1 MKITDELLT
10 KAWALFKKG
19 DSLSSIAKQLKVS
32 RSGLTDRLK
41 EEYGYDVFEAVKQG
55 LYKDQKPKEVETQK
69 TKETKPS
76 KTETKK
82 TLVQAPTLKLDDV
95 TESVSTDEV
104 TFTQEDIENLD
115 YIVTSKSITLIYR
128 NNTRKYD
135 QTDELYT
142 VIKNACLH
150 EDCAFLLR
158 LIKPVDYINENI
170 PEFTVDV
177 TKLVVT
183 INGVEFPYQYS
194 NLIISEMNK
203 DIHNKQ
209 NPDLQNLVNFFA
221 RCVQHNISTDVVIQ
235 MYEFLKH
242 NDIVILPDG
251 SIQGWKYL
259 FKGNDIY
266 LDDYSKT
273 IVNTEGSYVSMSRE
287 KVDSN
292 PYQTCSKGL
301 HVGAWDYVK
310 EYSSIAKVIVNP
322 EDVVSVPVDYEGM
335 KLRCCKYYIHEILD
349 NPVSPKDFVKP
360 IASFT
365 EA

>member
-19 DSLSSIAKQLKVS
+19 DSLSSIAKHLKVS

-41 EEYGYDVFEAVKQG
+41 EEYGYDAFEAVKQG
-55 LYKDQKPKEVETQK
+55 LYRDPKPEETKAQK
-69 TKETKPS
+69 TKKTKPQ
-76 KTETKK
+76 KTEITEIKEIK
-82 TLVQAPTLKLDDV
+82 TLEPIPKPNNV
-95 TESVSTDEV
+95 TESESIDEV
-104 TFTQEDIENLD
+104 TFTAEDVENLD
-115 YIVTSKSITLIYR
+115 YIVTSKSITLMYR

-135 QTDELYT
+135 QTDEFYT
-142 VIKNACLH
+142 AVKNACLQ
-150 EDCAFLLR
+150 EDYAFLLR

-183 INGVEFPYQYS
+183 VNGVEFPYQYS
-194 NLIISEMNK
+194 NLIISEMDK

-259 FKGNDIY
+259 HKRDDIY
-266 LDDYSKT
+266 LDEYTKT
-273 IVNTEGSYVSMSRE
+273 IVNTEGSYVSMPRE
-287 KVDSN
+287 EVDNN
-292 PYQTCSKGL
+292 PNQTCSKGL
-301 HVGAWDYVK
+301 HIGAWDYVK
-310 EYSSIAKVIVNP
+310 THSNITKVIVNP

-349 NPVSPKDFVKP
+349 NPNSPKDFVKP
-360 IASFT
+360 IKL
-365 EA
+365 

>member
-41 EEYGYDVFEAVKQG
+41 EEYGYDAFEAVKQG
-55 LYKDQKPKEVETQK
+55 LYKDPKSE
-69 TKETKPS
+69 ETKTPEPDNEPISEPS
-76 KTETKK
+76 N
-82 TLVQAPTLKLDDV
+82 V
-95 TESVSTDEV
+95 TEPVSTDEV
-104 TFTQEDIENLD
+104 IFTAEDVENLD

-142 VIKNACLH
+142 VVKNACLH
-150 EDCAFLLR
+150 EDYAFLLR
-158 LIKPVDYINENI
+158 LVKPVDYINENI

-183 INGVEFPYQYS
+183 VNGVEFPYQYS
-194 NLIISEMNK
+194 NLIINEMNK

-209 NPDLQNLVNFFA
+209 NPDLQNLMNFFA
-221 RCVQHNISTDVVIQ
+221 RCVQHNIGTDVVIQ

-259 FKGNDIY
+259 YKRDDIY
-266 LDDYSKT
+266 LDDYTKSIT
-273 IVNTEGSYVSMSRE
+273 NNVDTYISMPRE
-287 KVDSN
+287 EVDSD
-292 PYQTCSKGL
+292 PTMTCSRGL

-310 EYSSIAKVIVNP
+310 GNNHIAKVIVNP
-322 EDVVSVPVDYEGM
+322 EDVVSVPVDYQGM

-349 NPVSPKDFVKP
+349 YPISPEDFTKP
-360 IASFT
+360 INL
-365 EA
+365 

>member
-19 DSLSSIAKQLKVS
+19 NSLSSIAKQLKVS

-41 EEYGYDVFEAVKQG
+41 EEYGYDTFEAVKQG
-55 LYKDQKPKEVETQK
+55 LCKDQKPKETK
-69 TKETKPS
+69 TPEPNNEPTPEPS
-76 KTETKK
+76 N
-82 TLVQAPTLKLDDV
+82 V
-95 TESVSTDEV
+95 TEPVSTDEV

-115 YIVTSKSITLIYR
+115 YTVTSKSITLIYR
-128 NNTRKYD
+128 DNTRKYD
-135 QTDELYT
+135 QTEELYT
-142 VIKNACLH
+142 VVKNACLH
-150 EDCAFLLR
+150 GDYAFLLR
-158 LIKPVDYINENI
+158 LIKPIDYINKNI

-183 INGVEFPYQYS
+183 VNGIEFPYQYS

-221 RCVQHNISTDVVIQ
+221 RCVQHNISTDIVIQ

-259 FKGNDIY
+259 YKYDDIY
-266 LDDYSKT
+266 LDEYSKT
-273 IVNTEGSYVSMSRE
+273 IVNAEGSYVSMPRE
-287 KVDSN
+287 EVDSDPN
-292 PYQTCSKGL
+292 KTCSKGL

-310 EYSSIAKVIVNP
+310 ERSNIAKVIVNP

-349 NPVSPKDFVKP
+349 NSNSPEDFIQP

-365 EA
+365 GGVS

>member
-10 KAWALFKKG
+10 KAWTLFKKG

-41 EEYGYDVFEAVKQG
+41 EEYGYDTFEAVKQG
-55 LYKDQKPKEVETQK
+55 LHKDPKPEEAKTQEPIPEQIPESTLELTDI
-69 TKETKPS
+69 TK
-76 KTETKK
+76 
-82 TLVQAPTLKLDDV
+82 
-95 TESVSTDEV
+95 SVSTDEV
-104 TFTQEDIENLD
+104 TFTTEDVENLD
-115 YIVTSKSITLIYR
+115 YIVTSKSITLMYR
-128 NNTRKYD
+128 DRTCKYD
-135 QTDELYT
+135 QTSELYT
-142 VIKNACLH
+142 MVKHACAH
-150 EDCAFLLR
+150 EDYTFLLR

-183 INGVEFPYQYS
+183 VNGVEFPYQYS

-209 NPDLQNLVNFFA
+209 NPDLQNLMNFFA

-259 FKGNDIY
+259 HKRDDIY

-273 IVNTEGSYVSMSRE
+273 IVNTEGSYVSMPRE
-287 KVDSN
+287 EVDSDPN
-292 PYQTCSKGL
+292 QTCSKGL
-301 HVGAWDYVK
+301 HIGAWGYVK
-310 EYSSIAKVIVNP
+310 EHSSIAKVIVNP
-322 EDVVSVPVDYEGM
+322 EDVVSVPIDYEGM

-349 NPVSPKDFVKP
+349 NPNSPEDFVKP
-360 IASFT
+360 INL
-365 EA
+365 

>member
-10 KAWALFKKG
+10 KAWTLFKQG

-41 EEYGYDVFEAVKQG
+41 EEYGYDTFEAVKQG
-55 LYKDQKPKEVETQK
+55 LYKDSKPEETKPLKVEI
-69 TKETKPS
+69 KETKIP
-76 KTETKK
+76 EPIPEP
-82 TLVQAPTLKLDDV
+82 VNEM
-95 TESVSTDEV
+95 ESVPMDEV
-104 TFTQEDIENLD
+104 IFTAEDVENLD
-115 YIVTSKSITLIYR
+115 YIVTSKSVTLIYHDR
-128 NNTRKYD
+128 TCKYD
-135 QTDELYT
+135 QNSELYT
-142 VIKNACLH
+142 AVKNACLH
-150 EDCAFLLR
+150 EDYAFLLR

-183 INGVEFPYQYS
+183 VNGVEFPYQYS

-209 NPDLQNLVNFFA
+209 NPDLQNLMNFFA
-221 RCVQHNISTDVVIQ
+221 RCVQHNIGTDVVIQ

-259 FKGNDIY
+259 HKRDDVY
-266 LDDYSKT
+266 LDNYSKT
-273 IVNTEGSYVSMSRE
+273 IVNTEGSYVSMPRE
-287 KVDSN
+287 EVNNDPN
-292 PYQTCSKGL
+292 QTCSKGL

-310 EYSSIAKVIVNP
+310 EHSSIAKVIVNP

-349 NPVSPKDFVKP
+349 NPNSPKDFTKP
-360 IASFT
+360 IT
-365 EA
+365 L

>member
-10 KAWALFKKG
+10 KAWTLFKKG

-41 EEYGYDVFEAVKQG
+41 EEYGYDTFEAVKQG
-55 LYKDQKPKEVETQK
+55 LYKDPKREEAKTQEPIPEQIPESTLELTDI
-69 TKETKPS
+69 TK
-76 KTETKK
+76 
-82 TLVQAPTLKLDDV
+82 
-95 TESVSTDEV
+95 SVSTDEV
-104 TFTQEDIENLD
+104 TFTAEDIKNLD
-115 YIVTSKSITLIYR
+115 YIVTSKSITLMYR

-142 VIKNACLH
+142 AVKNACLH
-150 EDCAFLLR
+150 EDCTFLLR

-170 PEFTVDV
+170 PEFTIDV

-183 INGVEFPYQYS
+183 VNGVEFPYQYS
-194 NLIISEMNK
+194 NLIISVMNK

-259 FKGNDIY
+259 HKRDDIY

-273 IVNTEGSYVSMSRE
+273 IVNTEGSYVSMPRE
-287 KVDSN
+287 EVNSDPN
-292 PYQTCSKGL
+292 ETCSKGL
-301 HVGAWDYVK
+301 
-310 EYSSIAKVIVNP
+310 N
-322 EDVVSVPVDYEGM
+322 M
-335 KLRCCKYYIHEILD
+335 
-349 NPVSPKDFVKP
+349 
-360 IASFT
+360 
-365 EA
+365 

>member
-1 MKITDELLT
+1 MEVIMKITDELLT
-10 KAWALFKKG
+10 KAWTLFKKG

-41 EEYGYDVFEAVKQG
+41 EEYGYDTFEAVKQG
-55 LYKDQKPKEVETQK
+55 LYKDPKREEAKTQEPIPEQIPESTLELTDI
-69 TKETKPS
+69 TK
-76 KTETKK
+76 
-82 TLVQAPTLKLDDV
+82 
-95 TESVSTDEV
+95 SVSTDEV
-104 TFTQEDIENLD
+104 TFTAEDIKNLD
-115 YIVTSKSITLIYR
+115 YIVTSKSITLMYR

-142 VIKNACLH
+142 AVKNACLH
-150 EDCAFLLR
+150 EDCTFLLR

-170 PEFTVDV
+170 PEFTIDV

-183 INGVEFPYQYS
+183 VNGVEFPYQYS
-194 NLIISEMNK
+194 NLIISVMNK

-259 FKGNDIY
+259 HKRDDIY

-273 IVNTEGSYVSMSRE
+273 IVNTEGSYVSMPRE
-287 KVDSN
+287 EVNSDPN
-292 PYQTCSKGL
+292 ETCSKGL
-301 HVGAWDYVK
+301 
-310 EYSSIAKVIVNP
+310 N
-322 EDVVSVPVDYEGM
+322 M
-335 KLRCCKYYIHEILD
+335 
-349 NPVSPKDFVKP
+349 
-360 IASFT
+360 
-365 EA
+365 

>member
-10 KAWALFKKG
+10 KAWTLFKKG

-41 EEYGYDVFEAVKQG
+41 EEYGYDAFEAVKQG
-55 LYKDQKPKEVETQK
+55 LYRDLKPEEAKTQEPIPEQIPESTLELTDI
-69 TKETKPS
+69 TK
-76 KTETKK
+76 
-82 TLVQAPTLKLDDV
+82 
-95 TESVSTDEV
+95 SVSTDEV
-104 TFTQEDIENLD
+104 TFTAEDVENLD
-115 YIVTSKSITLIYR
+115 YIVTSKSITLMYH

-142 VIKNACLH
+142 AVKNACLH
-150 EDCAFLLR
+150 EDFAFLLR
-158 LIKPVDYINENI
+158 LIKPIDYINENI
-170 PEFTVDV
+170 PAFTVDV
-177 TKLVVT
+177 TELVVT
-183 INGVEFPYQYS
+183 VNGIEFPYQYS
-194 NLIISEMNK
+194 NLIVSEMTK

-242 NDIVILPDG
+242 NNIVILPDG

-259 FKGNDIY
+259 HKRDDIY

-287 KVDSN
+287 EVDSDPN
-292 PYQTCSKGL
+292 RTCSKGL
-301 HVGAWDYVK
+301 HIAAWDYVK
-310 EYSSIAKVIVNP
+310 EHSSIAKVIVNP
-322 EDVVSVPVDYEGM
+322 EDVVSVPIDYEGM

-349 NPVSPKDFVKP
+349 NPNSPEDFVKP
-360 IASFT
+360 INL
-365 EA
+365 

>member
-10 KAWALFKKG
+10 KAWILFKQG

-41 EEYGYDVFEAVKQG
+41 EEYGYDAFEAVKQG
-55 LYKDQKPKEVETQK
+55 LYRDPKPE
-69 TKETKPS
+69 ETKPS
-76 KTETKK
+76 KTKTKK
-82 TLVQAPTLKLDDV
+82 ALIQAPALKVSDV
-95 TESVSTDEV
+95 TESESMDEV
-104 TFTQEDIENLD
+104 TFTAEDVENLD
-115 YIVTSKSITLIYR
+115 YIVTSKFITLMYR
-128 NNTRKYD
+128 DRTCKYD
-135 QTDELYT
+135 QTSELYT
-142 VIKNACLH
+142 TVKNACLH
-150 EDCAFLLR
+150 KDYAFLLR
-158 LIKPVDYINENI
+158 LIKPVDYINEYI

-183 INGVEFPYQYS
+183 VNGVEFPYQYS

-209 NPDLQNLVNFFA
+209 NPDLQNLMNFFA
-221 RCVQHNISTDVVIQ
+221 RCVQYNIGTDVVIQ

-259 FKGNDIY
+259 HKRDDIY
-266 LDDYSKT
+266 LDYYSKT
-273 IVNTEGSYVSMSRE
+273 IVNTEGSYVSMPRKE
-287 KVDSN
+287 VDSDPN
-292 PYQTCSKGL
+292 KTCSKGL
-301 HVGAWDYVK
+301 HTGAWDYVK
-310 EYSSIAKVIVNP
+310 EHSHIAKVIVNP

-349 NPVSPKDFVKP
+349 NPNSPKDFVKP
-360 IASFT
+360 INL
-365 EA
+365 

>member
-1 MKITDELLT
+1 MKITNELLT

-19 DSLSSIAKQLKVS
+19 NSLSSIAKQLKVS

-41 EEYGYDVFEAVKQG
+41 EEYGYDTFEAVKQG
-55 LYKDQKPKEVETQK
+55 LCKDQKPKETK
-69 TKETKPS
+69 TPEPNNEPTPEPS
-76 KTETKK
+76 N
-82 TLVQAPTLKLDDV
+82 V
-95 TESVSTDEV
+95 TEPVSTDEV

-128 NNTRKYD
+128 DNTRKYD
-135 QTDELYT
+135 QTEELYT
-142 VIKNACLH
+142 VVKNACLH
-150 EDCAFLLR
+150 EDYAFLLR

-183 INGVEFPYQYS
+183 VNGVEFPYQYS

-221 RCVQHNISTDVVIQ
+221 RCVQHNISTDIVIQ

-259 FKGNDIY
+259 HKCDDIY
-266 LDDYSKT
+266 LDNYSKT
-273 IVNTEGSYVSMSRE
+273 IVNAEGSYVSMPRE
-287 KVDSN
+287 EVDSN
-292 PYQTCSKGL
+292 PNKACSKGL

-310 EYSSIAKVIVNP
+310 EHSSIAKVIVNP

-349 NPVSPKDFVKP
+349 NPNSPEDFIKP

-365 EA
+365 GA

>member
-55 LYKDQKPKEVETQK
+55 LYKDPKSE
-69 TKETKPS
+69 ETKTPEPDNEPISEPS
-76 KTETKK
+76 N
-82 TLVQAPTLKLDDV
+82 V
-95 TESVSTDEV
+95 TEPVSTDEV
-104 TFTQEDIENLD
+104 IFTQEDIDNLD
-115 YIVTSKSITLIYR
+115 YIVTSKSITLMYR
-128 NNTRKYD
+128 DNTRKYD

-142 VIKNACLH
+142 VVKNACLH
-150 EDCAFLLR
+150 EDYAFLLR
-158 LIKPVDYINENI
+158 LVKPVDYINENI

-183 INGVEFPYQYS
+183 VNGVDFPYQYS

-221 RCVQHNISTDVVIQ
+221 RCVQHNIGTDEVIQ

-259 FKGNDIY
+259 YKRGDIY
-266 LDDYSKT
+266 LDDYTKSIT
-273 IVNTEGSYVSMSRE
+273 NNVDTYISMLRE
-287 KVDSN
+287 EVDSD
-292 PYQTCSKGL
+292 PTMICSRGL

-310 EYSSIAKVIVNP
+310 GNNHIAKVIVNP
-322 EDVVSVPVDYEGM
+322 EDVVSVPVDYQGM

-349 NPVSPKDFVKP
+349 YPISPEDFTKP
-360 IASFT
+360 INL
-365 EA
+365 

>member
-55 LYKDQKPKEVETQK
+55 LYKDQKSE
-69 TKETKPS
+69 ETKTPEPDNEPISEPS
-76 KTETKK
+76 NVTK
-82 TLVQAPTLKLDDV
+82 P
-95 TESVSTDEV
+95 VSTDEV
-104 TFTQEDIENLD
+104 IFTQEDIDNLD
-115 YIVTSKSITLIYR
+115 YIVTSKSVTLMYR
-128 NNTRKYD
+128 DNTRKYD

-142 VIKNACLH
+142 AVKNACLH

-158 LIKPVDYINENI
+158 LVKPIDYINENI

-183 INGVEFPYQYS
+183 VNGVEFPYQYS
-194 NLIISEMNK
+194 NLIINEMNK

-209 NPDLQNLVNFFA
+209 NPDLQNLMNFFA
-221 RCVQHNISTDVVIQ
+221 RCVQHHIGTDVVIQ

-259 FKGNDIY
+259 YKQDDIY
-266 LDDYSKT
+266 LDDFSKT
-273 IVNTEGSYVSMSRE
+273 IVNAEGSYVSMPRE
-287 KVDSN
+287 QVDSDPN
-292 PYQTCSKGL
+292 RLCSKGL
-301 HVGAWDYVK
+301 HTGAWDYVK
-310 EYSSIAKVIVNP
+310 DHISIAKVIVNP
-322 EDVVSVPVDYEGM
+322 EDVVSVPVDYAGM

-349 NPVSPKDFVKP
+349 NPTSPKDFVKP
-360 IASFT
+360 IT
-365 EA
+365 L

>member
-10 KAWALFKKG
+10 KAWALLKKG

-41 EEYGYDVFEAVKQG
+41 EEYGYDTFEAVKRG
-55 LYKDQKPKEVETQK
+55 LYRNQKSE
-69 TKETKPS
+69 ETKTPEPDNEPISEPS
-76 KTETKK
+76 N
-82 TLVQAPTLKLDDV
+82 V
-95 TESVSTDEV
+95 TEPVSTDEV
-104 TFTQEDIENLD
+104 IFTQEDIENLD
-115 YIVTSKSITLIYR
+115 YIVTSKSITLMYR
-128 NNTRKYD
+128 DNTRKYD

-142 VIKNACLH
+142 AVKNACLH

-158 LIKPVDYINENI
+158 LVKPVDYINENI

-183 INGVEFPYQYS
+183 VNGVEFPYQYS
-194 NLIISEMNK
+194 NLIINEMNK

-209 NPDLQNLVNFFA
+209 NPDLQNLMNFFG
-221 RCVQHNISTDVVIQ
+221 RCIQHNIGTDVVIQ

-242 NDIVILPDG
+242 NDIVILPNG

-259 FKGNDIY
+259 AKSDMGYTDCF
-266 LDDYSKT
+266 SKT
-273 IVNTEGSYVSMSRE
+273 IQNNEDTYVSMPRD

-292 PYQTCSKGL
+292 PNNICSSGL
-301 HVGAWDYVK
+301 HVGSWEYVSGT
-310 EYSSIAKVIVNP
+310 SSIAKVIVNP
-322 EDVVSVPVDYEGM
+322 EDVVSVPIDYNGM

-349 NPVSPKDFVKP
+349 NPTSPEDFIKP
-360 IASFT
+360 INLKP
-365 EA
+365 

>member
-10 KAWALFKKG
+10 KAWTLFKQG
-19 DSLSSIAKQLKVS
+19 DSLNSIAKQLKVS

-41 EEYGYDVFEAVKQG
+41 EEYGYDAFEAVKQN
-55 LYKDQKPKEVETQK
+55 LYKDPKPE
-69 TKETKPS
+69 ETKTQELIPEQIPES
-76 KTETKK
+76 
-82 TLVQAPTLKLDDV
+82 TLELSDV
-95 TESVSTDEV
+95 TESESTDEA
-104 TFTQEDIENLD
+104 TFTTEDVENLD
-115 YIVTSKSITLIYR
+115 YIVTSKSVTLMYR

-142 VIKNACLH
+142 AVKNACLH
-150 EDCAFLLR
+150 GDFAFLLR

-183 INGVEFPYQYS
+183 VNGVEFPYQYS

-209 NPDLQNLVNFFA
+209 NPDLQNLINFFA
-221 RCVQHNISTDVVIQ
+221 RCVQHSIGTDVVIQ

-259 FKGNDIY
+259 HKRDDIY
-266 LDDYSKT
+266 LDVYSKT
-273 IVNTEGSYVSMSRE
+273 IVNTEGSYVSMPRE
-287 KVDSN
+287 EVDSDPN
-292 PYQTCSKGL
+292 QTCSKGL
-301 HVGAWDYVK
+301 HIAAWDYVK
-310 EYSSIAKVIVNP
+310 EYSHIAKVIVNP

-335 KLRCCKYYIHEILD
+335 KLRCCRYYIHEILD
-349 NPVSPKDFVKP
+349 NPNSPEDFVKP
-360 IASFT
+360 INL
-365 EA
+365 